1 MIKNKTLALQFLFL
15 SFFGISQTVEKIKFK
30 KDRTLIYF
38 FQKNEKTDTL
48 TAFSE
53 HFFYLVVPDG
63 LKKDLSIQVENG
75 QLMPTLNDSIV
86 KFIYVPGFQ
95 YESFYVSQEI
105 NGGEKKKKVKQEFTT
120 MVNGTPTLKAPKI
133 SISLINKATGGLIL
147 EDVFFY
153 KND

>member
-1 MIKNKTLALQFLFL
+1 MVKNKTLTFLFLSL

-30 KDRTLIYF
+30 KDKTIIYF
-38 FQKNEKTDTL
+38 FQNGEKTDTL
-48 TAFSE
+48 NALSE
-53 HFFYLVVPDG
+53 NFFYLVVHDI

-75 QLMPTLNDSIV
+75 QLMPTLSDSVV
-86 KFIYVPGFQ
+86 KFNYLPGFQ

-105 NGGEKKKKVKQEFTT
+105 DGGEKKKKVKLEFTT
-120 MVNGTPTLKAPKI
+120 LVNGTPVLKAPKI